1 MINPNRGVYENHA
14 TLVGRLLGIGDS
26 FFSVPPRSAN
36 RLALS
41 FAISASRPILTSAVF
56 SEMPVS
62 LPASFKRPLSILSV
76 VLICINMYRGCNAI
90 KSLGGDNIE
99 FSCPAASDKGFIELP
114 GRIHCSERPLRGQLQ
129 RFVTC
134 PTVSF
139 QAILL
144 RGRNANCTNPFV
156 PTHHQAMVDREYN
169 VNSD

>member
-1 MINPNRGVYENHA
+1 MHDHFVVIQPAFQLVVTTSQVIYPNGSIYENHA

-62 LPASFKRPLSILSV
+62 LLASLRRPLSILSV
-76 VLICINMYRGCNAI
+76 VLICINMHHECSVV

-99 FSCPAASDKGFIELP
+99 FSCRPESDRYAPVRRTAFALNRPHP
-114 GRIHCSERPLRGQLQ
+114 GGQLQ
-129 RFVTC
+129 RFV
-134 PTVSF
+134 
-139 QAILL
+139 I
-144 RGRNANCTNPFV
+144 RN
-156 PTHHQAMVDREYN
+156 
-169 VNSD
+169 SG